1 MLNFQRKVVRYKAV
15 QIPKELGEV
24 FLQFSRDNILNN
36 TETCGVLGG
45 KDAGTEFVVTRLIIP
60 KQQGT
65 SDSCTALDKQ
75 SIHDVFEKH
84 NCIVLGWIHTHPSQT
99 AFLSSVDLHNH
110 FGYQCQ
116 LQEAVTIVC
125 SIKYNNKI
133 CFHLTRHG
141 MNVIKDCKQ
150 SGFHQHSNTITSL
163 YEQCSHVEFR
173 DIDFDV
179 EDLR

>member
-1 MLNFQRKVVRYKAV
+1 MQ
-15 QIPKELGEV
+15 
-24 FLQFSRDNILNN
+24 FLKDNTLHH

-45 KDAGTEFVVTRLIIP
+45 KDTGTVFVVTHLIIP

-65 SDSCTALDKQ
+65 SDSCTAFDER
-75 SIHDVFEKH
+75 SFHDTFEKH
-84 NCIVLGWIHTHPSQT
+84 NCIVLGWIHTHQSQT
-99 AFLSSVDLHNH
+99 AFLSSVDLYNH

-116 LQEAVTIVC
+116 LQEAIAIVC
-125 SIKYNNKI
+125 STKYNDKR

-141 MNVIKDCKQ
+141 KNVIKDCKQ
-150 SGFHQHSNTITSL
+150 SGFHQHSSTISPL